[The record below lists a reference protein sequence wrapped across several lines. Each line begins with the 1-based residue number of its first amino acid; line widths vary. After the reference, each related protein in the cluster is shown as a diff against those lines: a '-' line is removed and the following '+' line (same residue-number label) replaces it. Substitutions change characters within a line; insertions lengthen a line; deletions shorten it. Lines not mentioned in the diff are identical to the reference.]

1 MRVYILPALG
11 LFELMGGVS
20 NEPSEREMQGAFADT
35 LALQVQNALDFVRES
50 EGADAVERLRAS
62 GHDRFNINAFRKL
75 QCRLDEQGYL
85 CAFAVDVGLVNGS
98 LQRTMTGRFLSG
110 PGGLIY
116 AKEILSAG

>member
-11 LFELMGGVS
+11 LFVLMGGLS
-20 NEPSEREMQGAFADT
+20 DEPTEREMQGAFAQK

-50 EGADAVERLRAS
+50 EGMEAAERLRAA
-62 GHDRFNINAFRKL
+62 GQDRFNITAFRKL
-75 QCRLDEQGYL
+75 QCQMAEQGYV

-98 LQRTMTGRFLSG
+98 LQRTVTGRFVSG

-116 AKEILSAG
+116 AEEV